1 MNGFS
6 SGLEGLSVLLLS
18 LLFDA
23 MMMVCLLGE
32 GCGGVVI
39 DWRDIW
45 NCSWNLSDIEG
56 LKHVRARRSAKKHRT
71 PKQHDPHLIPK
82 QAPNNITPN
91 PFSSCHAIPSPCENC
106 PMVIDKI

>member
-23 MMMVCLLGE
+23 MMVVCLLGE

-39 DWRDIW
+39 DWRDME
-45 NCSWNLSDIEG
+45 LQLG
-56 LKHVRARRSAKKHRT
+56 L
-71 PKQHDPHLIPK
+71 
-82 QAPNNITPN
+82 
-91 PFSSCHAIPSPCENC
+91 E
-106 PMVIDKI
+106 